1 MRSQTEPSTLPAA
14 SGRPAHLSIDP
25 ARDVLEVVEFGA
37 VWDGQPAALARGIA
51 AEERIGFLLEEPAG
65 SVIGFAALE
74 PHAIDLDALDAAEVW
89 DGPRFAVPALGL
101 DDACA
106 GEILLAVQGRYD
118 PGEPTVDA
126 MYFGLAVAAQHDD
139 ETDAE
144 TVAELYRMALEAG
157 QQRARFALGYV
168 LLEAGRPRDAY
179 DHLRRYAEQAPSNS
193 WAWRWLGAA
202 AEAIGEVKEALR
214 AYKRAELCQAK
225 GSFETDAAEL
235 AAALRERRRGS

>member
-1 MRSQTEPSTLPAA
+1 MLLYGGTVIDVDGERAADVRVGRDGRIASVGPTLAP
-14 SGRPAHLSIDP
+14 
-25 ARDVLEVVEFGA
+25 E
-37 VWDGQPAALARGIA
+37 
-51 AEERIGFLLEEPAG
+51 
-65 SVIGFAALE
+65 
-74 PHAIDLDALDAAEVW
+74 
-89 DGPRFAVPALGL
+89 
-101 DDACA
+101 
-106 GEILLAVQGRYD
+106 

-168 LLEAGRPRDAY
+168 LLEAGRARDAY

-214 AYKRAELCQAK
+214 AYKRAELCQAR

-235 AAALRERRRGS
+235 AVALRERRRGS